1 MQRCQI
7 YCGNK
12 PRLSRNLLLKVTFY
26 AYPQYLGFRLN
37 YLSFEMGLVT
47 QNSSIIIKFLCL
59 AICKVNLTVCG
70 AILCYNCY

>member
-37 YLSFEMGLVT
+37 YLSFEMGLLSHKT
-47 QNSSIIIKFLCL
+47 LQLSSNFC
-59 AICKVNLTVCG
+59 V
-70 AILCYNCY
+70 